1 MINTVQAIKKIE
13 AIKQKRVQVFKELK
27 RRKHL
32 PKKKTDIER
41 ELETNVDLIERHPK
55 VKEKIKQNIKIK
67 DKEKEEVL
75 MFTIFQKQRMKVSTR
90 SKKIQKREMEIEDI

>member
-75 MFTIFQKQRMKVSTR
+75 MFTIFQKQRMKVSTK